1 MSENSVIISM
11 GFESVTKSELLSFL
25 ENEAKFR
32 IDSYIE
38 GAIEQAEELHLG
50 LKREDDTSS
59 FLETHIWPVT
69 MNVVRHYM
77 LVNKPITAVQVVS
90 AILHDVLEDDDRIL
104 DIYTAKGYGF
114 EAYLRHRFG
123 DKVYNV
129 ASTLKVKPLQ
139 NYSGTDDKEREFKRF
154 CEYCNDLA
162 NSEYDIKTIK
172 LADRLNNMRFI
183 LNVPGHPK
191 VNRYIK
197 EAEDFY
203 IAYTILNPRMD
214 NFYTKIKEA
223 YNDLKQIRNV
233 APLIT

>member
-1 MSENSVIISM
+1 MT
-11 GFESVTKSELLSFL
+11 FESVTKSELLSFL
-25 ENEAKFR
+25 ENSAKFR

-38 GAIEQAEELHLG
+38 SAIQQAEEVHLG
-50 LKREDDTSS
+50 VKREDGTSS
-59 FLETHIWPVT
+59 FLETHVWPVA
-69 MNVVRHYM
+69 MDVVKHYK

-90 AILHDVLEDDDRIL
+90 AILHDVLEDDHRIL

-139 NYSGTDDKEREFKRF
+139 NYSGSDDQEREFKRF

-172 LADRLNNMRFI
+172 LADRFNNMRFI
-183 LNVPGHPK
+183 LHVPSHPK
-191 VNRYIK
+191 IDRYIR

-214 NFYTKIKEA
+214 DFYSRIKKA
-223 YNDLKQIRNV
+223 YNDLKEIRKT
-233 APLIT
+233 APLLT